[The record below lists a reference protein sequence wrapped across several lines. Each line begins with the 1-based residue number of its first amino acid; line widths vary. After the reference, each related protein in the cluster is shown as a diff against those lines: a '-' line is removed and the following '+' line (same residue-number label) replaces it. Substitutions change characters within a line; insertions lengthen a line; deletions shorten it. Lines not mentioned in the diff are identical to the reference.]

1 MELSIYNVIRGP
13 VLSDKAQAL
22 NRDLQKLV
30 LEVDLRATKPM
41 VKEALLKLFN
51 VQVLKVNMVVRKGK
65 LRRATGTKRK
75 VEGSDRKQAIV
86 TLKPGQNLD
95 LFGGQQE
102 VQAAS
107 TEAAS
112 E

>member
-1 MELSIYNVIRGP
+1 MELSIYNVIKGP

-22 NRDLQKLV
+22 NREQQKLV

-51 VQVLKVNMVVRKGK
+51 VQAEKVNMVVRKGK
-65 LRRATGTKRK
+65 FRRAPGTRRQIQ
-75 VEGSDRKQAIV
+75 GSDRKQAII
-86 TLKPGQNLD
+86 TLKAGQNLD
-95 LFGGQQE
+95 LFGQQE